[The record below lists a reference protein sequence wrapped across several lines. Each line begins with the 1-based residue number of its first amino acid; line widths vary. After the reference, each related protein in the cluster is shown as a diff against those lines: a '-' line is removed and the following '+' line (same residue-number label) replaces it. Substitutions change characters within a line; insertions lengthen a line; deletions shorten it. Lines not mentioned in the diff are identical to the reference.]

1 VTATPPLVIDAS
13 VVVKWYVPESDS
25 ADAARLG
32 RSERRLAAPDLLVSE
47 VGNILW
53 KKVQRDGLPRADA
66 EAAALSLIDSARIR
80 FHRSPLFVRAAL
92 EIASTYGRTVYD
104 SLYLALAIYLDT
116 EMVTTDQRL
125 FNSLVGTPLERRVRL
140 LSTF

>member
-1 VTATPPLVIDAS
+1 MTTSPPLVVDAS
-13 VVVKWYVPESDS
+13 VAVKWYVPEPDS
-25 ADAARLG
+25 PDAHRLG
-32 RSERRLAAPDLLVSE
+32 RSERRLAAPDLLVIE

-92 EIASTYGRTVYD
+92 EIATTFRRTVYD
-104 SLYLALAIYLDT
+104 SLYVVLAMYLDS
-116 EMVTTDQRL
+116 EMITTDQRL
-125 FNSLVGTPLERRVRL
+125 VNALAGTPLARHVRL